1 MIAKWEVFYSNLS
14 NSGRDTIRFLSW
26 DSDCKAI
33 PQIPLSQWKAQP
45 HLFSLFTGLCLDSVL
60 QCTNLFS
67 ITWVGTALCPPPAWF
82 QPRQC
87 WSHSSVW
94 LLLSNG
100 CVPGLLSR
108 AEPPPWQW
116 GRGSHRTGWAR
127 PYAGHGLDE
136 PAFQHC
142 FTVFHFP
149 FSGSDYISVL
159 YSLCP
164 LSFPAHSMEIIKK
177 KKKNNY
183 ANSYIQWN
191 VWSHKSES
199 ERVFSGQDC
208 FSSLCFQST
217 PLREIFVWV
226 LKYFKTSVKDKM

>member
-33 PQIPLSQWKAQP
+33 PQIPLSQWKAPP
-45 HLFSLFTGLCLDSVL
+45 HLFSLFTGLCLESVL
-60 QCTNLFS
+60 QCINLFS

-177 KKKNNY
+177 KKKEQLCKFLY
-183 ANSYIQWN
+183 TMECVKSQEWKWEGIFRTGLFFLPLLSVNSI
-191 VWSHKSES
+191 K
-199 ERVFSGQDC
+199 RDIRLGFK
-208 FSSLCFQST
+208 
-217 PLREIFVWV
+217 IF
-226 LKYFKTSVKDKM
+226 